1 MFRSQESSKKTFKI
15 GDRIHLRVRFSHL
28 YPNSSGVVVGIAL
41 DPIRSLFNEYTVEFP
56 DESTDTVFQFQIFRG
71 GLKY

>member
-28 YPNSSGVVVGIAL
+28 YPNSSGVVVGVTL

-56 DESTDTVFQFQIFRG
+56 DQSKDTVFQFQIFGAER
-71 GLKY
+71 KY